1 MLDRSRLNAY
11 RLCML
16 ATSLYFAVQ
25 EIEWITTYDGVT
37 CPPTRGFVDTGP
49 ARRLAR
55 EGWSRGRRH
64 VAWAHRI
71 TFHLRPNV
79 LWRESRWRCEYGY
92 VSSHWAAKLYIDD
105 IPVAHCARDSLATM
119 LLLAECW
126 RKAVNSDARHSARR
140 GVSAST

>member
-1 MLDRSRLNAY
+1 VSSWGIDSG
-11 RLCML
+11 
-16 ATSLYFAVQ
+16 
-25 EIEWITTYDGVT
+25 EDE
-37 CPPTRGFVDTGP
+37 PTKRYHSEDVREHSSYP
-49 ARRLAR
+49 ARQLAR
-55 EGWSRGRRH
+55 EGWSPGMSH
-64 VAWAHRI
+64 VASAHRI

-105 IPVAHCARDSLATM
+105 ITVAHCARDSLTAM

-140 GVSAST
+140 GASGAK